1 MGNAGLSHM
10 FVVAGLV
17 LLLGTIAV
25 AQEKDSTGS
34 GGENASNPLASVS
47 NTDLKYQY
55 FDLGSADRHDVFI
68 DGAYMVLPDL
78 KLRYEPGP
86 RRR

>member
-17 LLLGTIAV
+17 LLLGPIAV

-34 GGENASNPLASVS
+34 GGENASNPLASVAEMPVEQLPAKS
-47 NTDLKYQY
+47 
-55 FDLGSADRHDVFI
+55 
-68 DGAYMVLPDL
+68 GAA
-78 KLRYEPGP
+78 KAIHAGR
-86 RRR
+86 